1 MVEDRIIKRIEGI
14 EKIEVKKKE
23 KRIEKIIEVNVD
35 KIEEIEKIE
44 DEGRIGM
51 NIRRMR
57 NGVKKVE
64 GIVIDKEIGIKNED
78 KI

>member
-23 KRIEKIIEVNVD
+23 KRIEKMIEVNVD